1 MRIGDS
7 DHPLIMGILNV
18 TPDSFSDGGRFATV
32 DLAVA
37 HAKQMLEEGA
47 DILDV
52 GGESTRPGSTLVP
65 ADEQRRRVVPV
76 IRAIREQLGEDPI
89 LSVDT
94 RLADV
99 AEAAL
104 DAGANMINDVA
115 AALNSVDML
124 ALAAERD
131 VPLVLMHMQGTPQTM
146 QENPVYG
153 DVAEEV
159 CAFLS
164 ERAAAAIAAGI
175 SHQNI
180 VLDPG
185 IGFGKS
191 RQHNIDLLA
200 ALPRLAGLGFPV
212 LLGTSRKRFM
222 GSLCGESEP
231 VRLLG
236 ATCAT
241 TTFGVFAGVRVFRVH
256 DVRPN
261 RQAADVAWALLP
273 KKP

>member
-1 MRIGDS
+1 MLIENGTR
-7 DHPLIMGILNV
+7 PLIMGILNV
-18 TPDSFSDGGRFATV
+18 TPDSFSDGGRFAEIE
-32 DLAVA
+32 LAVG
-37 HAKQMLEEGA
+37 HAKQMLDEGA
-47 DILDV
+47 DILDI
-52 GGESTRPGSTLVP
+52 GGESTRPGAADMP
-65 ADEQRRRVVPV
+65 ADVQCQRVVPV
-76 IRAIREQLGEDPI
+76 IRAIRERLGEDPY

-94 RLADV
+94 RLVDV

-104 DAGANMINDVA
+104 DAGANMINDVSA
-115 AALNSVDML
+115 ARDSASMS

-146 QENPVYG
+146 QDSPVYE

-164 ERAAAAIAAGI
+164 KRVDAVLAAGV
-175 SHQNI
+175 SRQNL

-191 RQHNIDLLA
+191 RQHNLDLLA
-200 ALPRLAGLGFPV
+200 ALPQLVSLGFPV

-222 GSLCGESEP
+222 GSLCGENEP
-231 VRLLG
+231 AHLLG

-241 TTFGVFAGVRVFRVH
+241 TTFGVLAGVRVFRVH

-273 KKP
+273 KQP